1 MKNLKRSAGRSTSV
15 IVWFYTGNGLKRS
28 VLVHRT
34 ILEKKISKRHVA
46 KNFTD
51 KKPISAFFE
60 RIWLLLSKI
69 YFFGSEVKHPAQ
81 MLLYRPIH
89 FFFACYTLNGR
100 VIYVLH
106 VFRKQKNIFWTKEAK
121 F

>member
-1 MKNLKRSAGRSTSV
+1 M
-15 IVWFYTGNGLKRS
+15 
-28 VLVHRT
+28 
-34 ILEKKISKRHVA
+34 SKRHVA
-46 KNFTD
+46 KIFTV

-81 MLLYRPIH
+81 TLLYRPIYV
-89 FFFACYTLNGR
+89 FFAGYTLNGR

-106 VFRKQKNIFWTKEAK
+106 VFRKQKS
-121 F
+121 